1 MNSKKSIQ
9 NFVFWIL
16 FLFKNYIKLKKLY
29 YILQIEN
36 ILIKFNFFWSFAYFF
51 FLFLCYNLV
60 CVNKICVYLQFYY
73 NNKVLKG
80 RSV

>member
-9 NFVFWIL
+9 KFEFWIL

-51 FLFLCYNLV
+51 FN
-60 CVNKICVYLQFYY
+60 FY
-73 NNKVLKG
+73 VII
-80 RSV
+80 

>member
-51 FLFLCYNLV
+51 FN
-60 CVNKICVYLQFYY
+60 FY
-73 NNKVLKG
+73 VII
-80 RSV
+80 

>member
-9 NFVFWIL
+9 NFAFWIL

-51 FLFLCYNLV
+51 FY
-60 CVNKICVYLQFYY
+60 FY
-73 NNKVLKG
+73 VII
-80 RSV
+80 

>member
-1 MNSKKSIQ
+1 MNNKKSIQ

-51 FLFLCYNLV
+51 FY
-60 CVNKICVYLQFYY
+60 FY
-73 NNKVLKG
+73 VII
-80 RSV
+80 